1 MLLEDP
7 PAPAF
12 AGGLITRVESPFAA
26 GAPAPLRRPFPR
38 PSLTRPVHPN
48 DAAQARRFAELMQDE
63 IDDLED
69 LIAVAQDRWTSRC
82 DAGWGGAARTPEP
95 VLRLREK
102 KLKEVRRLQEALRA
116 RFDIA

>member
-1 MLLEDP
+1 MLLED

-12 AGGLITRVESPFAA
+12 AGGLTTRLESPFAA
-26 GAPAPLRRPFPR
+26 GAPEPLRRPFPR

-48 DAAQARRFAELMQDE
+48 DAAQARRFAELIQDE

-69 LIAVAQDRWTSRC
+69 LIAVAQERWTSRC
-82 DAGWGGAARTPEP
+82 DAGWGAARTPEP

-102 KLKEVRRLQEALRA
+102 LKEVRRLQEALQV
-116 RFDIA
+116 RFGID